1 MAPNPTHMP
10 ELAIYTFSTPPHH
23 SFWRQINNNNQSKII
38 NIEEYW
44 PIRFSQGL
52 ARMNER
58 DHIKGGAAAMLAS
71 VFVCWPVSNTL
82 NWQQIPKDKC
92 MLRVYH
98 FKSMESIHPLGF
110 SIPLQI
116 NPNHAI
122 CLYASIN
129 YVNEFDY
136 NLFFIHNF
144 LYS

>member
-1 MAPNPTHMP
+1 MH
-10 ELAIYTFSTPPHH
+10 ELATLSTPTTHH

-98 FKSMESIHPLGF
+98 FKSMESITHLALPYHCKTTPTTQYACIPQLIMWMNLTTIFF
-110 SIPLQI
+110 SYITF
-116 NPNHAI
+116 
-122 CLYASIN
+122 Y
-129 YVNEFDY
+129 
-136 NLFFIHNF
+136 IHK
-144 LYS
+144 LV